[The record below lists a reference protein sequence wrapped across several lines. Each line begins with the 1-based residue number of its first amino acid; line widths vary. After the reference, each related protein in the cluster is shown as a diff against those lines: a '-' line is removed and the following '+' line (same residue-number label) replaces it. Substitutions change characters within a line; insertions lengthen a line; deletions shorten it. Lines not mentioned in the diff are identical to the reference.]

1 MAKTNYLI
9 CSGEA
14 CPLRMTCERHRAWLN
29 NEDEDA
35 DEMEPAYHDGKCAFY
50 VRKDYFYGG

>member
-1 MAKTNYLI
+1 MKTNYLI

-14 CPLRMTCERHRAWLN
+14 CPLRMTCNRYQEWLN
-29 NEDEDA
+29 NEDD
-35 DEMEPAYHDGKCAFY
+35 DVEMIPDYHDGSCAFY

>member
-1 MAKTNYLI
+1 MNKTNYLI

-14 CPLRMTCERHRAWLN
+14 CPIRLTCRRFIAWLN

-35 DEMEPAYHDGKCAFY
+35 DEMIPAFKDGECDSYLAEP
-50 VRKDYFYGG
+50 FYGG